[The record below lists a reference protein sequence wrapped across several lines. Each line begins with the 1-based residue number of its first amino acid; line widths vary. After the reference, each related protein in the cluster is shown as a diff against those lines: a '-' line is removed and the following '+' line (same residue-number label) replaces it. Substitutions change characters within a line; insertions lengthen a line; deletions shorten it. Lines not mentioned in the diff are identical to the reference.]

1 MNGFWNKLSKPIF
14 SLAPMA
20 DVTDIS
26 FRFLLANC
34 MGKPNVIFNEFVSA
48 DGLARNREALIDK
61 LGYST
66 QEKPIVAQFFGNKP
80 EYFYE
85 SAKIANELGY
95 DGVDINMGCPSRKV
109 LSPKQASGAAL
120 ITNPSL
126 AKEIVKITKEALN
139 FEKPVSV
146 KTRIGFDKIEIDEW
160 IPLILESE
168 PACLTL
174 HLRTKK
180 ELSLVPAHW
189 EHQVL
194 DRVVELRNQISPNT
208 LLVGNGDVE
217 TYEQGIDYINQ
228 FGIDGVMI
236 GRAVYGNPWLF
247 NKNLVIQYQPGLNV
261 NPTEKQKKLM
271 DQQLK
276 LSNGLIIDE
285 NELLIE
291 ITLKEVL
298 TTMVKH
304 IIISEILTPRKPIRT
319 LFSHFN
325 SYLKCCSNLGG
336 TTNLKKVLFDCETS
350 EQVLNQLNN
359 YLIFKNKSDQLLNY
373 SEIKLSIQN
382 LINNSILIR

>member
-20 DVTDIS
+20 DVTDVS

-48 DGLARNREALIDK
+48 DGLARNREALISK

-66 QEKPIVAQFFGNKP
+66 QERPIVAQFFGSKP

-85 SAKIANELGY
+85 SAKVANELGY
-95 DGVDINMGCPSRKV
+95 DGIDINMGCPSRKV

-120 ITNPSL
+120 ITNPPL
-126 AKEIVKITKEALN
+126 AKQIVQITKEALN

-146 KTRIGFDKIEIDEW
+146 KTRIGFDKIEIEEW
-160 IPLILESE
+160 IPLILSSE

-189 EHQVL
+189 KHEIL
-194 DRVVELRNQISPNT
+194 DRIVELRNQISPNT

-228 FGIDGVMI
+228 FKIDGIMI

-247 NKNLVIQYQPGLNV
+247 NKNLVIQYQPGTI
-261 NPTEKQKKLM
+261 NPTEKQKQLL
-271 DQQLK
+271 DQQFK
-276 LSNGLIIDE
+276 ISNGLIIE
-285 NELLIE
+285 NENQLLIE

-304 IIISEILTPRKPIRT
+304 IIILEILTPFKPIRV

-325 SYLKCCSNLGG
+325 CYLKCCSNLGD
-336 TTNLKKVLFDCETS
+336 TSNLKRALLECQSS
-350 EQVLNQLNN
+350 EQVLIQLNN
-359 YLIFKNKSDQLLNY
+359 YLLFKNKSDQLLNY
-373 SEIKLSIQN
+373 SEIKLSVEN
-382 LINNSILIR
+382 LINNSTLIR

>member
-20 DVTDIS
+20 DVTDVS

-48 DGLARNREALIDK
+48 DGLARNRDALINR

-66 QEKPIVAQFFGNKP
+66 QERPIVAQFFGSKP

-126 AKEIVKITKEALN
+126 AKQIVQITKEGLN

-189 EHQVL
+189 EHEIL
-194 DRVVELRNQISPNT
+194 DRVVELRNKISPNT

-217 TYEQGIDYINQ
+217 TYEQGIALINQ
-228 FGIDGVMI
+228 FKIDGVMI

-247 NKNLVIQYQPGLNV
+247 NKNLVIQYQPGFNI
-261 NPTEKQKKLM
+261 NPTEKQMKLM

-276 LSNGLIIDE
+276 ISNGLIIDQ

-304 IIISEILTPRKPIRT
+304 VIISEILTPNKPIKT

-325 SYLKCCSNLGG
+325 CYLKSCANLGD

-359 YLIFKNKSDQLLNY
+359 YLINKNKSDQLLNY
-373 SEIKLSIQN
+373 NEIKLSIQN